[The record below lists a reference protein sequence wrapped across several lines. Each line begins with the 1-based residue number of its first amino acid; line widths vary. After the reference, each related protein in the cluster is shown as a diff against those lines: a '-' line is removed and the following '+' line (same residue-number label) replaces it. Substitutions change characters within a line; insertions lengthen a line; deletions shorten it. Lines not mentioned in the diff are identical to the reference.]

1 MDRYPIP
8 MSNSSITT
16 DGLTGVG
23 AVEALPLEAW
33 PGRWFVAHTRSRNEK
48 VLAQE
53 LGRLGIPHYLPLAQR
68 MTRSRAT
75 RRISRSLIPV
85 FPGYVFF
92 NGTEEQRYQ
101 ALTTNRIANVLLVP
115 NQQQLIV
122 ELKHVQMLLTGD
134 DDFFVHEQLQVG
146 EWGRITAGPLA
157 GLEGLVTRRLN
168 KLRLNM
174 NVTILGQS
182 VSVEV
187 DDTSVERIDPPSY
200 LAENR
205 QA

>member
-1 MDRYPIP
+1 
-8 MSNSSITT
+8 MSNPSLPP

-23 AVEALPLEAW
+23 AIETLPLEAW

-92 NGTEEQRYQ
+92 NGSDEQRYQ
-101 ALTTNRIANVLLVP
+101 ALTTNRIANVLVVP
-115 NQQQLIV
+115 NQQQLIA
-122 ELKHVQMLLTGD
+122 ELKHVQLLLAGE

-157 GLEGLVTRRLN
+157 GLEGMVTRRLN
-168 KLRLNM
+168 RLRLSM

-182 VSVEV
+182 ISVEV
-187 DDTSVERIDPPSY
+187 DDAGVERIDPPVY
-200 LAENR
+200 LTAER
-205 QA
+205 PG